1 MCILFSDLRHYTLNI
16 KVICTFCPIT
26 PVLKTLIWI
35 SNTILKSTLIFG
47 LMHAKINFLYT
58 LIFNS
63 WGRHLDWY
71 SFFILIRSTAISQ
84 HDRIFRVRLS
94 WKGIHLDL
102 CIFKTKRNKHELCF
116 FKRNASTKCVG
127 IGYVN
132 GVCRIDSYISKYTYK
147 CLSEN
152 IYSLTIPAD
161 NMIKDEQN
169 SQWHCESIVNSSYR
183 SSSIL
188 LKVASKLNLKLS
200 KHLLCFK
207 NPKWR
212 FILFYLMI
220 YWLIYFNQNTN
231 EY

>member
-1 MCILFSDLRHYTLNI
+1 MTGSSEYAYPGRAFTWTCAF
-16 KVICTFCPIT
+16 
-26 PVLKTLIWI
+26 LKPKEI
-35 SNTILKSTLIFG
+35 STN
-47 LMHAKINFLYT
+47 Y
-58 LIFNS
+58 
-63 WGRHLDWY
+63 
-71 SFFILIRSTAISQ
+71 
-84 HDRIFRVRLS
+84 V
-94 WKGIHLDL
+94 
-102 CIFKTKRNKHELCF
+102 F

-127 IGYVN
+127 IGYIN

-161 NMIKDEQN
+161 NMTKDEQN

-220 YWLIYFNQNTN
+220 Y
-231 EY
+231 